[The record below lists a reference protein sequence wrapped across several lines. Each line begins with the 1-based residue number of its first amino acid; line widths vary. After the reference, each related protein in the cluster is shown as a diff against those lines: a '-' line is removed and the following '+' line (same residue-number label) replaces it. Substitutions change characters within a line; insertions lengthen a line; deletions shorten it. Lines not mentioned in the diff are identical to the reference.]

1 MVVLVCNVE
10 IQFYFI
16 FEYCILIA
24 KDFIPQLAAYNSIH
38 QKLSENCLPTRPLST
53 LRPMLMV
60 ESSAARRAHLDS
72 CERFALRSELIIK
85 FNAAQRK
92 AALAF

>member
-38 QKLSENCLPTRPLST
+38 QKLSENCLPTRPLS
-53 LRPMLMV
+53 
-60 ESSAARRAHLDS
+60 
-72 CERFALRSELIIK
+72 
-85 FNAAQRK
+85 
-92 AALAF
+92 LANDTQTNDTVNVNSNMSY